1 MIWAEFLQAVSTI
14 PPATWAAFLLAS
26 WALNLTPGQDV
37 LFIIANTLSGG
48 RRAGM
53 ASGVGVSCG
62 SLFHVALAV
71 LGVAALI
78 RASETAF
85 MLLKWGGA
93 AYLVWLAISFW
104 RAPTMGEPGAGTAD
118 AGRAFWR
125 GALNCILNPKVSVFI
140 LAFLPQFT
148 DPARGDVSGQILALG
163 LFFCLASVPVH
174 LAWALAAA
182 GLGAPLRRFGRWM
195 NRISAGIM
203 ALLAL
208 RLVFGRS

>member
-1 MIWAEFLQAVSTI
+1 MWSEFTEAAALI
-14 PPATWAAFLLAS
+14 PMSVWAAFLLAS

-62 SLFHVALAV
+62 SLVHVALAV

-85 MLLKWGGA
+85 MLLRWGGA
-93 AYLVWLAISFW
+93 LYLVWLAIAFW
-104 RAPTMGEPGAGTAD
+104 RAPPMGEPGAGTSSAS
-118 AGRAFWR
+118 RAFWR

-148 DPARGDVSGQILALG
+148 DPARGSISGQILALG
-163 LFFCLASVPVH
+163 LFFCVASVPVH
-174 LAWALAAA
+174 LAWALVAA

-208 RLVFGRS
+208 RLVVGRS